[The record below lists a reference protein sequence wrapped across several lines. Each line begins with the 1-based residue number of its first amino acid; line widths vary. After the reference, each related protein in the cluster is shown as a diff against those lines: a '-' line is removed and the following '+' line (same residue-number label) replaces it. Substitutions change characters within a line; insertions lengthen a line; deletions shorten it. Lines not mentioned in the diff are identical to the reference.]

1 MDGLFGKEDLFALT
15 ENGERDMIHL
25 NDIGAYLVALT
36 HYAVLYHRSPVGLP
50 HQLRLADGSMAN
62 APGQN
67 AARLMQAV
75 VWQVVTSYRKTGVR
89 QYTQ

>member
-50 HQLRLADGSMAN
+50 HQLRLADGRS
-62 APGQN
+62 PTLP
-67 AARLMQAV
+67 ARTRHALCRR
-75 VWQVVTSYRKTGVR
+75 WSGSCHELP
-89 QYTQ
+89 